1 MYTHLLVPNDGS
13 ELSRQAVESAV
24 ALARSLNA
32 RVSFLYIQPDFPLP
46 LAGEGA
52 MMVPESREEFAR
64 STLEQSR
71 RILTES
77 EEIARQA
84 GVDARSLT
92 AVSDIPYEVI
102 INTASTEGCDLIF
115 MASHGRKGLAG
126 LLIGS
131 ETHKV
136 LTHCKTPV
144 LVYR

>member
-1 MYTHLLVPNDGS
+1 MYAHLLVPNDGS

-64 STLEQSR
+64 STQEQSR
-71 RILTES
+71 RILAES
-77 EEIARQA
+77 EEIARKA
-84 GVDARSLT
+84 GVASQSHT
-92 AVSDIPYEVI
+92 TVSDIPYEVI
-102 INTASTEGCDLIF
+102 INTANTEGCDLIF

-136 LTHCKTPV
+136 LTHCRIPV
-144 LVYR
+144 LVFR